1 MIMTWKQLSVLT
13 FSLVLSS
20 SFVLAE
26 TPASESSDNL
36 AEITSANL
44 VSAALDRT
52 NHHVIYEGS
61 YRKIDY
67 PMGDVPENI
76 GVCTDVVVRS
86 YRKLGLDL
94 QQLVHEDM
102 KANFAQYPKNWGL
115 KRPDTN
121 IDHRRVPNLERF
133 FERHGQTLAITDDAK
148 DYLPGDIVS
157 WRLAGGLPHIGIVSD
172 KKSAK
177 SDNYMIVHNIGLG
190 PKLEDVLFD
199 YRIVGHYRYLPPAEE
214 TDAQ

>member
-1 MIMTWKQLSVLT
+1 MTWKQLSVLT

>member
-1 MIMTWKQLSVLT
+1 M
-13 FSLVLSS
+13 
-20 SFVLAE
+20 AE
-26 TPASESSDNL
+26 VPVTDSSDKP
-36 AEITSANL
+36 AEVTNTNL

-86 YRKLGLDL
+86 YRELGLDL

-102 KANFAQYPKNWGL
+102 KADFSQYPKNWGL

-157 WRLAGGLPHIGIVSD
+157 WRLAGGLPHIGIVTD

-199 YRIVGHYRYLPPAEE
+199 YRIVGHYRYLPRAVESS
-214 TDAQ
+214 AQ

>member
-1 MIMTWKQLSVLT
+1 MTWKQLSVLT
-13 FSLVLSS
+13 FSLALSS

-26 TPASESSDNL
+26 VPASESSDNL
-36 AEITSANL
+36 AEVTSTNL

-52 NHHVIYEGS
+52 NHHVIYEGC

-133 FERHGQTLAITDDAK
+133 FERHGQTLAITDDPRAVCHTSVSSATK
-148 DYLPGDIVS
+148 SLPRAI
-157 WRLAGGLPHIGIVSD
+157 
-172 KKSAK
+172 
-177 SDNYMIVHNIGLG
+177 
-190 PKLEDVLFD
+190 
-199 YRIVGHYRYLPPAEE
+199 
-214 TDAQ
+214 TT

>member
-1 MIMTWKQLSVLT
+1 MTWKQLSVLT
-13 FSLVLSS
+13 LSLALSS

-36 AEITSANL
+36 AEVTSTNL

-133 FERHGQTLAITDDAK
+133 FERHGQTLAITDDPK

-199 YRIVGHYRYLPPAEE
+199 YRIVGHYRYLPRAED
-214 TDAQ
+214 TGAQ

>member
-1 MIMTWKQLSVLT
+1 MTWKQLSVLT
-13 FSLVLSS
+13 LSLALSS

-36 AEITSANL
+36 AEVTSTNL

-133 FERHGQTLAITDDAK
+133 FERHGKTLAITDDPK

-157 WRLAGGLPHIGIVSD
+157 WRLAGGLPHIGIVSN

-199 YRIVGHYRYLPPAEE
+199 YRIVGHYRYLPRAGD
-214 TDAQ
+214 TGAQ

>member
-13 FSLVLSS
+13 FSLAISS
-20 SFVLAE
+20 SLVLAE
-26 TPASESSDNL
+26 VPASESSENL
-36 AEITSANL
+36 AEITIENL

-52 NHHVIYEGS
+52 RHHVIYEGS

-133 FERHGQTLAITDDAK
+133 FERHGQTLAITDDPK

-199 YRIVGHYRYLPPAEE
+199 YRIVGHYRYLPRAGD
-214 TDAQ
+214 TGAQ

>member
-1 MIMTWKQLSVLT
+1 MTWKQLSVLT
-13 FSLVLSS
+13 FSLAISS
-20 SFVLAE
+20 SLVLAE
-26 TPASESSDNL
+26 VPASESSENL

-52 NHHVIYEGS
+52 RHHVIYEGS

-133 FERHGQTLAITDDAK
+133 FERHGQTLAITDDPK

-199 YRIVGHYRYLPPAEE
+199 YRIVGHYRYLPRAKESG
-214 TDAQ
+214 AQ

>member
-1 MIMTWKQLSVLT
+1 MNWKTVSILILTLALSS
-13 FSLVLSS
+13 SLVL
-20 SFVLAE
+20 AE
-26 TPASESSDNL
+26 VPASESSDNL

-52 NHHVIYEGS
+52 NHQVIYEGS

-133 FERHGQTLAITDDAK
+133 FERHGQTLAITDDPK

-190 PKLEDVLFD
+190 PKLEDVLFA
-199 YRIVGHYRYLPPAEE
+199 YRIVGHYRYLPRAGD
-214 TDAQ
+214 TGAQ